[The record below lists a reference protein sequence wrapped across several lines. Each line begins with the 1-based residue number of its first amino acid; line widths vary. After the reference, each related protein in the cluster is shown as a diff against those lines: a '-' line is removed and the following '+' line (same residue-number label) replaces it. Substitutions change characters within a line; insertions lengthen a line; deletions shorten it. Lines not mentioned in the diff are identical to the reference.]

1 MNSGE
6 AKHPFAS
13 YYINQEKRG
22 RASFSGS
29 SVRVLLDRV
38 RGLKRIAL
46 ARLSGSRAHPFS
58 WSCALTLVNRGV
70 IL

>member
-1 MNSGE
+1 MKSGE

-13 YYINQEKRG
+13 NYMNQEKPG

-38 RGLKRIAL
+38 RGLKRIAR
-46 ARLSGSRAHPFS
+46 ARLSGS
-58 WSCALTLVNRGV
+58 CARPLAGRVRSP
-70 IL
+70 